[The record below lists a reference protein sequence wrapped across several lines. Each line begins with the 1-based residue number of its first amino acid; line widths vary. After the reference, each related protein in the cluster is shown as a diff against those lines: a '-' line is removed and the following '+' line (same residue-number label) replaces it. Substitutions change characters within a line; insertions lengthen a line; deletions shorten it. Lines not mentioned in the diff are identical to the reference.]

1 MVGAQLPNNGFGA
14 SLRQRQSYPSLCDS
28 LADTAAC
35 RMIPTGVFDPLAPG
49 LGRQSQCVTP
59 EQVPLGQNILH
70 ERQLLPVV
78 RFWHPKLTF
87 RGLLWDLH

>member
-1 MVGAQLPNNGFGA
+1 MPNNGFGA